1 VSNDVLA
8 ADGRV
13 IGSRALATRRRLLD
27 ATAKLLKEQGILDL
41 RVVDITREV
50 GSSPATFYQYFNDS
64 DAAILALAE
73 EATEDEKPLVE
84 FLQPAWTKKDGLERA
99 GAFVD
104 AYMAYWDSHAS
115 VLRVRNL
122 KAEEGDKRFR
132 AVRTEANLLIMDALQ
147 AMIREGV
154 ASGRL
159 PDSLDPLTT
168 SAALVAMIERLLA
181 FQSEMAKRG
190 AQRQQ
195 IRDTLATLLSQT
207 LTSRG

>member
-1 VSNDVLA
+1 MSNDVLA

-13 IGSRALATRRRLLD
+13 IGSRALATRRKLLD
-27 ATAKLLKEQGILDL
+27 ATAKLLKEQGILEL

-50 GSSPATFYQYFNDS
+50 GSSPATFYQYFNDA

-73 EATEDEKPLVE
+73 EATEDEKPLVD
-84 FLQPAWTKKDGLERA
+84 FLRPAWTKKDGLERA

-104 AYMAYWDSHAS
+104 AYMAYWDSHAA

-122 KAEEGDKRFR
+122 KAEEGEKRFR

-147 AMIREGV
+147 GMIRDGV

-159 PDSLDPLTT
+159 PQSLDPLAT

-190 AQRQQ
+190 ASRQQ